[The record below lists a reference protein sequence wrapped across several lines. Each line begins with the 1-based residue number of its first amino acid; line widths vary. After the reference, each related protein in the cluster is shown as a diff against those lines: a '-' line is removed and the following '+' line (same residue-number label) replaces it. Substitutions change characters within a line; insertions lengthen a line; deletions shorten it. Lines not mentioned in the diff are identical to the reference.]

1 MGIVMVKCPVT
12 RRAFSTGIE
21 AEVSCFRSTPVFF
34 GRSHCPHCRI
44 EHEWFA
50 GHAWVKESAEE
61 LKDGGGPPRPPMN
74 KDCDRWNGINNN
86 DG

>member
-50 GHAWVKESAEE
+50 GHAWGEEPAEE
-61 LKDGGGPPRPPMN
+61 LKYAG
-74 KDCDRWNGINNN
+74 
-86 DG
+86 